1 MAATGRALEA
11 GFDTH
16 AWQLAWAL
24 SKFLDMRGRW
34 HDWAV
39 TEQIALAATERL
51 GDREAQAFAHQR
63 FGYASARI
71 GRYEDAHAHL
81 GLALSIHD

>member
-16 AWQLAWAL
+16 AWQLTWAL
-24 SKFLDMRGRW
+24 SDFFDMRGRW

-39 TEQIALAATERL
+39 TEQIALAATQRL
-51 GDREAQAFAHQR
+51 GDRGAQASPTSD
-63 FGYASARI
+63 SATPAAESAATRM
-71 GRYEDAHAHL
+71 L
-81 GLALSIHD
+81 TSIWGSP

>member
-1 MAATGRALEA
+1 MAATGRALEV
-11 GFDTH
+11 GFDTQ

-39 TEQIALAATERL
+39 TEQIALAATQRL
-51 GDREAQAFAHQR
+51 GDREAR
-63 FGYASARI
+63 PPPTSDSATPAPESAATRMPTPI
-71 GRYEDAHAHL
+71 WGSR
-81 GLALSIHD
+81 